1 MDSYQARFRL
11 SVYKIPAV
19 YLSGAKNVCFCTIGD
34 FGSPTMVLADA
45 RFIFLCQNEHVF
57 CKCGIFNYSCTDNE
71 PYVGPQGFGGSGE
84 KGYLFSGTWGALV
97 IILGELGSKLLV
109 LGLREPCPKVNYKF

>member
-1 MDSYQARFRL
+1 MNMCFVNAE
-11 SVYKIPAV
+11 
-19 YLSGAKNVCFCTIGD
+19 YLIIVAPIKKH
-34 FGSPTMVLADA
+34 MW
-45 RFIFLCQNEHVF
+45 
-57 CKCGIFNYSCTDNE
+57 
-71 PYVGPQGFGGSGE
+71 GPQGFGGSGE